1 MRTFES
7 LGRTIIHGDA
17 LDALDA
23 IGSGSVDLVFADPP
37 YNIGKDFDG
46 VGDRREEGAYLAW
59 CHRWI
64 DECRRVLKPGGSF
77 YLMAATQ
84 MMPHLDLYCRTRLTI
99 LSRIVWVYDSSGVQA
114 RRFFGSMFEPIL
126 HMVVDPR
133 AYTFNA
139 DDILVEAKT
148 GARRGLID
156 YRKEPPGPYNQ
167 RKVPGNVWA
176 LPRVRFRMDEYEDH
190 PSQKPEALLER
201 IVRASS
207 HPDDL
212 VLDPFAGTFTTG
224 AVARRLGRR
233 FIGIEL
239 SEAYV
244 KTGLRRLDI
253 PSDYAPE
260 DLAKSKRR
268 KTKNRSKHDRGG
280 PVPGALDPMDVELDA
295 RGLGESGTA

>member
-1 MRTFES
+1 
-7 LGRTIIHGDA
+7 
-17 LDALDA
+17 
-23 IGSGSVDLVFADPP
+23 
-37 YNIGKDFDG
+37 
-46 VGDRREEGAYLAW
+46 
-59 CHRWI
+59 
-64 DECRRVLKPGGSF
+64 
-77 YLMAATQ
+77 
-84 MMPHLDLYCRTRLTI
+84 
-99 LSRIVWVYDSSGVQA
+99 
-114 RRFFGSMFEPIL
+114 
-126 HMVVDPR
+126 
-133 AYTFNA
+133 
-139 DDILVEAKT
+139 
-148 GARRGLID
+148 LID
-156 YRKEPPGPYNQ
+156 YRKEPPRPYNQ
-167 RKVPGNVWA
+167 QKVPGNVWA